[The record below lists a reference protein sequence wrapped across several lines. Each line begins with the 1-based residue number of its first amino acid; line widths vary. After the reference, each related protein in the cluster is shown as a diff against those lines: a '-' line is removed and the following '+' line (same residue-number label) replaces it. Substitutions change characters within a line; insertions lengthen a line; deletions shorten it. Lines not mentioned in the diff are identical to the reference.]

1 MERYCK
7 GEGCHYC
14 REGQAHHRIGA
25 CRFVIQLINRQT
37 VTDASHVAEWEARYE
52 LNAEIERSKTLASKN
67 ARTQPPGSATR
78 GRVRG
83 GGIFG
88 TDDPKNAAVIQF
100 YEDLTNL
107 LVPNLKFEPGKYLG
121 LEESSFT
128 CIYTYMDLNKM
139 QGGDGEGASEK
150 SKF

>member
-1 MERYCK
+1 LYC
-7 GEGCHYC
+7 
-14 REGQAHHRIGA
+14 
-25 CRFVIQLINRQT
+25 L
-37 VTDASHVAEWEARYE
+37 AEWDARYE
-52 LNAEIERSKTLASKN
+52 LNAEIERSKALASK
-67 ARTQPPGSATR
+67 AVRTQPPGSATR

-121 LEESSFT
+121 LDEMCFT
-128 CIYTYMDLNKM
+128 CIYTYMDLDKIQNEE
-139 QGGDGEGASEK
+139 GDRGQEK